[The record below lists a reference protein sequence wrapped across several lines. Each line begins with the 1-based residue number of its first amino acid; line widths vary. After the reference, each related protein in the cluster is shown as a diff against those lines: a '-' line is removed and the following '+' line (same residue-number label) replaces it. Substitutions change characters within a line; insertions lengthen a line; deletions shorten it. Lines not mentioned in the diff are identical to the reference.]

1 MSQLQRIVIAPAQL
15 QQQQIALTSQQQ
27 HYLMRVLRLRQ
38 GDRFIAMDGKGQWW
52 LAVLAETTAQIL
64 EQMQV
69 QTELPV
75 EITLMVALPK
85 GNGFDEVVRA
95 CTELGVNCFAPVTS
109 DRTLLHPSPQKL
121 ERWRRIAAEAAEQ
134 SERQIV
140 PTILDPVP
148 FSTGLLSVTGDRKYI
163 CVARGNTPHLIA
175 SLQSIPPSPPSKGGL
190 PGSSFPSQ
198 GELEDSSSLPQGG
211 LPGSLPASQG
221 ELENSSPPLQN
232 TSSPPLQGGLGG
244 SIVIATGAE
253 GGWTTTE
260 VENAIAS
267 GFQPVSLGKRILR
280 AVTAPIVALS
290 QISAI
295 VEISRN
301 AENPGLV
308 L

>member
-1 MSQLQRIVIAPAQL
+1 MSQLQRIVIASTQL

-64 EQMQV
+64 EQIQV

-95 CTELGVNCFAPVTS
+95 CTELGVTCFAPVTS

-121 ERWRRIAAEAAEQ
+121 DRWRRIAIEAAEQ

-163 CVARGNTPHLIA
+163 CVARGNSPHLFT
-175 SLQSIPPSPPSKGGL
+175 SLQSIPLSLPSKGGL
-190 PGSSFPSQ
+190 PDSLPTSP
-198 GELEDSSSLPQGG
+198 GELDSSHPPLQ
-211 LPGSLPASQG
+211 
-221 ELENSSPPLQN
+221 ENSSPPSQGN
-232 TSSPPLQGGLGG
+232 SSPPLQGGLGE

-253 GGWTTTE
+253 GGWTTNE
-260 VENAIAS
+260 VENAIAA

-280 AVTAPIVALS
+280 AVTAPIVAVS

-295 VEISRN
+295 IEMSRN
-301 AENPGLV
+301 SENPA
-308 L
+308 